1 MIMEPTTV
9 LPFTSPLPTHYL
21 HIPLLPTFTL
31 RLTATSTPLKDLA
44 RSRTEPD
51 LELTSRNTDPK
62 IRRTNTMSDLHSQP
76 ILRAPSS
83 PVSVKTKHL
92 MDPSIDPLRDP
103 LLRSSS
109 VPAPPTPA
117 KPTLPPG
124 TPPKTTTATRTP
136 EKMTP
141 IKLTS
146 ILNSSGSAGKREKEE
161 MEVQMESIGG
171 FLGLEMQDG

>member
-21 HIPLLPTFTL
+21 HIPLLPTFTP

-51 LELTSRNTDPK
+51 LESTSRNTDPK

-83 PVSVKTKHL
+83 PVSMKTKHL

-109 VPAPPTPA
+109 VPAPP
-117 KPTLPPG
+117 

-146 ILNSSGSAGKREKEE
+146 ILNSSGSAEKKEKEE
-161 MEVQMESIGG
+161 MECEMESIGG
-171 FLGLEMQDG
+171 FLGLEMQEG